1 MSWERSARRLEA
13 GLEAPVST
21 EVAGR
26 TWARPEELARWFCG
40 RVEGQVRTGSRIALR
55 CGDFEGARAYA
66 AAECEPGRTL
76 VPAMDGGAVEIRIAP
91 ADGGSRL
98 TLVQSGF
105 PDGPAG
111 DEAMANIESGWRMA
125 CALRRE

>member
-1 MSWERSARRLEA
+1 
-13 GLEAPVST
+13 
-21 EVAGR
+21 
-26 TWARPEELARWFCG
+26 
-40 RVEGQVRTGSRIALR
+40 
-55 CGDFEGARAYA
+55 
-66 AAECEPGRTL
+66 
-76 VPAMDGGAVEIRIAP
+76 MDGGAVEIRIAP